1 MSASTSMNREDTGAG
16 QTIPGHSWADVDG
29 QWLGARA
36 QAVGATA
43 LAQGALCPMPTD
55 LLMLPKA
62 AGAEVRRLL
71 RRRPR
76 GSSERRSQANPF
88 LPPDQRLVLRA
99 WGPAHTLLL
108 NKYPI
113 RPGHLLLITNG
124 DQPQSGWLSSQDW
137 QAAAALLERQDGL
150 LFFNSGPV
158 AGASQP
164 HRHLQLLPR
173 LPGRPCFPWEPWINQ
188 PNGVYPWRLRKTSLL
203 RRDGDLAATMD
214 RLYGQQL
221 ASLGLGSARE
231 HGQPQGAYN
240 LLITADWFITVP
252 RRREEHQGVNIN
264 ALGFA
269 GMVLVTDQ
277 TSPAWLAA
285 GGDVLSVLQAVGEE
299 PSLTLQQRIPDS
311 VVPPAC

>member
-1 MSASTSMNREDTGAG
+1 MSTPVGKGDSRAG
-16 QTIPGHSWADVDG
+16 EMAPSHSWVHVDG
-29 QWLGARA
+29 RWLDARA

-55 LLMLPKA
+55 LLHLPKA

-71 RRRPR
+71 QRRPTPFNGR
-76 GSSERRSQANPF
+76 QSQANPF

-108 NKYPI
+108 NKYPV
-113 RPGHLLLITNG
+113 RPGHLLLITQAQ
-124 DQPQSGWLSSQDW
+124 QPQSGWLDPEDW
-137 QAAAALLERQDGL
+137 QAAAALLKRRDGL

-173 LPGRPCFPWEPWINQ
+173 LPGRPCFPWEAWINQ
-188 PNGVYPWRLRKTSLL
+188 PDGVYPWRLCKTSLL
-203 RRDGDLAATMD
+203 RQGGDLAATMD
-214 RLYGQQL
+214 SLYKQQL
-221 ASLGLGSARE
+221 ASLGLGTAKE
-231 HGQPQGAYN
+231 HPQPQGAYN
-240 LLITADWFITVP
+240 LLITSEWFITIP

-269 GMVLVTDQ
+269 GMVLVTNR
-277 TSPAWLAA
+277 THPAWLAE
-285 GGDVLSVLQAVGEE
+285 GGDVLSVLRAVGDV
-299 PSLTLQQRIPDS
+299 PAATLRHQVPGS
-311 VVPPAC
+311 AVPPAC

>member
-1 MSASTSMNREDTGAG
+1 MSKEDAKAG
-16 QTIPGHSWADVDG
+16 ETFPRHPWDDVDG
-29 QWLGARA
+29 QWLGART
-36 QAVGATA
+36 QAVGTA
-43 LAQGALCPMPTD
+43 ALKQGALCPMPTAM
-55 LLMLPKA
+55 LNLPKA
-62 AGAEVRRLL
+62 VGAEVRRLL
-71 RRRPR
+71 WRHPR
-76 GSSERRSQANPF
+76 GSGGRQSQANPF

-99 WGPAHTLLL
+99 WGPDHTILL

-124 DQPQSGWLSSQDW
+124 EHPQSGWLGPQDW
-137 QAAAALLERQDGL
+137 RAAAALLERQDGL

-173 LPGRPCFPWEPWINQ
+173 RPGQPCFPWETWLTQ
-188 PNGVYPWRLRKTSLL
+188 PDGVYPWRLCKTPLPK
-203 RRDGDLAATMD
+203 RDGDLATTMN

-221 ASLGLGSARE
+221 MSLGLGSAKD

-240 LLITADWFITVP
+240 LLITSDWFITIP

-277 TSPAWLAA
+277 TNPAWLAA
-285 GGDVLSVLQAVGEE
+285 GGDVLGVLRAVGEA
-299 PSLTLQQRIPDS
+299 SSATLKQR
-311 VVPPAC
+311 VPG

>member
-1 MSASTSMNREDTGAG
+1 MSKEQEDAKAG
-16 QTIPGHSWADVDG
+16 KPSPRHPWPDVDG
-29 QWLGARA
+29 RWLDARVR
-36 QAVGATA
+36 AVGATA
-43 LAQGALCPMPTD
+43 LEQGALCPMPTD
-55 LLMLPKA
+55 LLTLPKA

-71 RRRPR
+71 WRHPR
-76 GSSERRSQANPF
+76 ASSRGPSQANPF

-108 NKYPI
+108 NKYPV

-137 QAAAALLERQDGL
+137 RAAAALLERQDGL
-150 LFFNSGPV
+150 LFFNSGPG

-173 LPGRPCFPWEPWINQ
+173 LPGRPCFPWEAWINQ
-188 PNGVYPWRLRKTSLL
+188 PDGVYPWRLRKTSLQQP
-203 RRDGDLAATMD
+203 DGNLAATMD
-214 RLYGQQL
+214 RLYGEQL
-221 ASLGLGSARE
+221 ASLGLGSAQE
-231 HGQPQGAYN
+231 HSQPQGSYN
-240 LLITADWFITVP
+240 LLITADWFITIP

-277 TSPAWLAA
+277 TNPGWLAA
-285 GGDVLSVLQAVGEE
+285 GGDVFSVLQAVGEA
-299 PSLTLQQRIPDS
+299 PSARLRQPVPGS
-311 VVPPAC
+311 VAPPAC

>member
-1 MSASTSMNREDTGAG
+1 MNTSMGQEDTRAG
-16 QTIPGHSWADVDG
+16 TVFPRHTWSDVDG
-29 QWLGARA
+29 QWLDARA
-36 QAVGATA
+36 RAVGTTA
-43 LAQGALCPMPTD
+43 LKQGALCPMPTA
-55 LLMLPKA
+55 LLNLPKA

-71 RRRPR
+71 WRHPR
-76 GSSERRSQANPF
+76 ASGGSQSQANPF

-99 WGPAHTLLL
+99 WGPDHTLLL

-124 DQPQSGWLSSQDW
+124 DQPQTGWLAPEDW
-137 QAAAALLERQDGL
+137 RAAAALLERQDGL
-150 LFFNSGPV
+150 LFFNSGPG

-173 LPGRPCFPWEPWINQ
+173 LPGQPCFPWETWLTRPD
-188 PNGVYPWRLRKTSLL
+188 GVYPWRLCKHPLL
-203 RRDGDLAATMD
+203 KQDGDLATRME
-214 RLYGQQL
+214 RLYRQHL
-221 ASLGLGSARE
+221 ASLGLGSAKE

-240 LLITADWFITVP
+240 LLITADWFITIP
-252 RRREEHQGVNIN
+252 RRREEYQGVNIN

-277 TSPAWLAA
+277 TSPAWLAD
-285 GGDVLSVLQAVGEE
+285 GGDVFSVLQAVGEA
-299 PSLTLQQRIPDS
+299 SSARLKQRVPDS

>member
-1 MSASTSMNREDTGAG
+1 MSTSTSMDKEDAGAAK
-16 QTIPGHSWADVDG
+16 TSPGHSWSRVDG
-29 QWLGARA
+29 QWLGGRA
-36 QAVGATA
+36 QAVGTTA

-55 LLMLPKA
+55 LLTLPKA

-71 RRRPR
+71 RWRPQR
-76 GSSERRSQANPF
+76 TTGPQATNPF
-88 LPPDQRLVLRA
+88 LPPDQRLVLGS

-150 LFFNSGPV
+150 LFFNSGPG

-188 PNGVYPWRLRKTSLL
+188 PDGVYPWRLRKTSLPK
-203 RRDGDLAATMD
+203 RDGDPAATLE
-214 RLYGQQL
+214 RLYGQHL
-221 ASLGLGSARE
+221 ASLGLGSAKE
-231 HGQPQGAYN
+231 HGQPLGAYN

-269 GMVLVTDQ
+269 GMVLVTDRAN
-277 TSPAWLAA
+277 PAWLAA
-285 GGDVLSVLQAVGEE
+285 GGDVFGVLQAVGEE
-299 PSLTLQQRIPDS
+299 PSVTLRQRIPGS
-311 VVPPAC
+311 VAPPAY

>member
-1 MSASTSMNREDTGAG
+1 MAPG
-16 QTIPGHSWADVDG
+16 QAWDAVDG
-29 QWLGARA
+29 RWLAARA
-36 QAVGATA
+36 QAARTAA
-43 LAQGALCPMPTD
+43 LAQGALCPMPTA
-55 LLMLPKA
+55 LLKLPKA

-71 RRRPR
+71 GKHPQPSSRRQN
-76 GSSERRSQANPF
+76 QANPF

-124 DQPQSGWLSSQDW
+124 DQPQSGWLTPQDW
-137 QAAAALLERQDGL
+137 QAAAALLERRDGL

-173 LPGRPCFPWEPWINQ
+173 LPGQPCFPWETWLTRA
-188 PNGVYPWRLRKTSLL
+188 NGTYPWRLGKSPLPKGG
-203 RRDGDLAATMD
+203 GDLATTMD
-214 RLYGQQL
+214 RLYGQHL
-221 ASLGLGSARE
+221 AALGLGSLKDHR
-231 HGQPQGAYN
+231 QPQGAYN
-240 LLITADWFITVP
+240 LLITSDWFMTIP
-252 RRREEHQGVNIN
+252 RRREEHQGININ

-269 GMVLVTDQ
+269 GMVLVTRR

-285 GGDVLSVLQAVGEE
+285 GGDVLGVLRAVGAA
-299 PSLTLQQRIPDS
+299 P
-311 VVPPAC
+311 